1 MVRNANALK
10 EGIKPFILTTLIRL
24 DDKNFPIKRIKNF
37 GFMMNEINPYE
48 FAEVINEANI
58 VLLLPKESIAGS
70 QTSVCMSSSR

>member
-24 DDKNFPIKRIKNF
+24 DDKNFPIERIKNF

-58 VLLLPKESIAGS
+58 VLFITEGIN
-70 QTSVCMSSSR
+70 SRVPDISLHEFK